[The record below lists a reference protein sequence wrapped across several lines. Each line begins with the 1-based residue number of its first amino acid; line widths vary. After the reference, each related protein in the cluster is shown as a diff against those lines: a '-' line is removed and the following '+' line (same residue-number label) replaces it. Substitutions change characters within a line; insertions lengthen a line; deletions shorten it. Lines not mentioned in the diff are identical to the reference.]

1 MADLIPFKLP
11 TEDICREISNRH
23 HLRFVK
29 SDSNYRSTPSIMIS
43 KFTPP
48 KDTHNSTGNGHCT
61 YNSVCYSISGS
72 EVSLRKIKS
81 LAGDEIHENGDKY
94 EFIPNQMLIEIERE
108 ARSMDPIDWGGEYQL
123 IALSG
128 KLQIPIYVFNCDL
141 PIPQWVKMQ
150 TDRWPEF
157 TPIQVCDYYIIY

>member
-1 MADLIPFKLP
+1 MADLIPFKIP
-11 TEDICREISNRH
+11 TEDNCREISNTH

-29 SDSNYRSTPSIMIS
+29 TDSIHRSRPTIMIT

-48 KDTHNSTGNGHCT
+48 KDTHNVKGNGHCT
-61 YNSVCYSISGS
+61 YNSICYSVSGS
-72 EVSLRKIKS
+72 EVSFKKIKMLS
-81 LAGDEIHENGDKY
+81 ADEIRENGDKY
-94 EFIPNQMLIEIERE
+94 EFIPNQMLIELERE

-128 KLQIPIYVFNCDL
+128 KLQISIYVFNREL

-150 TDRWPEF
+150 TDKWPGF
-157 TPIQVCDYYIIY
+157 APIHV